1 MSFDQ
6 VDYLC
11 AMLLRKLLV
20 PLALLILCGC
30 EESSLFQKV
39 VFMPNQ
45 SWGYSNPTSFA
56 FTISDTASRYR
67 VFFVLRHTDAYEY
80 NNIWINMAS
89 QLPGDSIWRKDR
101 FNIPLANEKG
111 WLGTGMDDLFDHR
124 VLLYPQPVSF
134 RKPGNY
140 KLEIRQDMR
149 VDPLQHVMNVGLR
162 LEKVK

>member
-20 PLALLILCGC
+20 PLAFLVLCGC

-111 WLGTGMDDLFDHR
+111 GWEQEWMIYLITVYCFILNLSH
-124 VLLYPQPVSF
+124 
-134 RKPGNY
+134 
-140 KLEIRQDMR
+140 LENQVITNWRSGRTCGWIRCNM
-149 VDPLQHVMNVGLR
+149 
-162 LEKVK
+162 

>member
-11 AMLLRKLLV
+11 VMLFRKLLV
-20 PLALLILCGC
+20 PIAFLMLCGC
-30 EESSLFQKV
+30 EEASLYQKV

-45 SWGYSNPTSFA
+45 SWGYKDTNSFV
-56 FTISDTASRYR
+56 FHISDTASRYR
-67 VFFVLRHTDAYEY
+67 VFFVMRHTDAYEY
-80 NNIWINMAS
+80 NNIWIQIAS
-89 QLPGDSIWRKDR
+89 QLPGDSTWRKDR

-124 VLLYPQPVSF
+124 VLLYPQPIAF

-140 KLEIRQDMR
+140 QLEIKQDMR
-149 VDPLQHVMNVGLR
+149 VDPLEHVMNVGLR
-162 LEKVK
+162 LEKVQ

>member
-11 AMLLRKLLV
+11 VMLFRKLLV
-20 PLALLILCGC
+20 PIAFLMLCGC
-30 EESSLFQKV
+30 EEASLYQKV

-45 SWGYSNPTSFA
+45 SWGYKDANNFV
-56 FTISDTASRYR
+56 FHISDTASRYR
-67 VFFVLRHTDAYEY
+67 VFFVMRHTDAYEY
-80 NNIWINMAS
+80 NNIWIQIAS
-89 QLPGDSIWRKDR
+89 QLPGDSTWRKDR

-124 VLLYPQPVSF
+124 VLLYPQPVAF

-140 KLEIRQDMR
+140 QLEIKQDMR
-149 VDPLQHVMNVGLR
+149 VDPLEHVMNVGLR
-162 LEKVK
+162 LEKVQ

>member
-11 AMLLRKLLV
+11 VMLFRKLLG
-20 PLALLILCGC
+20 PIAFLMLCGC
-30 EESSLFQKV
+30 EEASLYQKV

-45 SWGYSNPTSFA
+45 SWGYKDANSFV
-56 FTISDTASRYR
+56 FHISDTASRYR
-67 VFFVLRHTDAYEY
+67 VFFVMRHTDAYEY
-80 NNIWINMAS
+80 NNIWIQIAS
-89 QLPGDSIWRKDR
+89 QLPGDSTWRKDR

-124 VLLYPQPVSF
+124 VLLYPQPVAF

-140 KLEIRQDMR
+140 QLEIKQDMR
-149 VDPLQHVMNVGLR
+149 VDPLEHVMNVGLR
-162 LEKVK
+162 LEKVQ